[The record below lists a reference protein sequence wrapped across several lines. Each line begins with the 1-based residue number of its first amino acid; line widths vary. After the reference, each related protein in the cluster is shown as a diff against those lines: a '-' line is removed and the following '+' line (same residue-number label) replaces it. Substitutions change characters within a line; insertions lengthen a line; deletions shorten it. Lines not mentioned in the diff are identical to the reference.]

1 MLQIYHFTLKH
12 TLCIQISIFR
22 ALNIN
27 STTLQ
32 IFKIFHPLNM
42 RWKDSS
48 HRFLIEPLSQHSHL
62 KTILMS
68 RYIKFHKSLI
78 NNRKFT
84 VRFLARLFEKD
95 QRTVLGSTLN
105 YLTKQCHLK
114 SSELDKLS
122 SQSLKGSMKFQT
134 IPPDRKW
141 VCSLATELLSTRSLL
156 LDMPGFTQDEIETLL
171 QFACTCT
178 YWLWPQ
184 ILLNIKI
191 FRPLYSGTS
200 L

>member
-1 MLQIYHFTLKH
+1 MYNSWNVTIR
-12 TLCIQISIFR
+12 R
-22 ALNIN
+22 ALNLDRR
-27 STTLQ
+27 T
-32 IFKIFHPLNM
+32 
-42 RWKDSS
+42 

-78 NNRKFT
+78 NSRKFT

-171 QFACTCT
+171 QFACTC
-178 YWLWPQ
+178 
-184 ILLNIKI
+184 
-191 FRPLYSGTS
+191 
-200 L
+200 